1 MHTPAAPSAY
11 FRLSLLGHQL
21 MDALR
26 GIRKAAPTQAPVLRY
41 ALAGT
46 LGLAVMQA
54 ATQERAGDIASAEE
68 TQVATASLFGGA
80 PSAVENFTEDD
91 LDALKTYT
99 PAIARYSKELALDG
113 SALAAAT
120 LLSARGKASVNV
132 QRLAR
137 GLQAAAVNE
146 NAVTPGGWVAAAAT
160 LFEDA
165 RAADDLTFLIQRY
178 SL

>member
-1 MHTPAAPSAY
+1 M
-11 FRLSLLGHQL
+11 

-68 TQVATASLFGGA
+68 TQVATASLFGSA
-80 PSAVENFTEDD
+80 PAAVENFTNGD
-91 LDALKTYT
+91 LTALEAYT
-99 PAIARYSKELALDG
+99 PAIARYSKELALDR

-120 LLSARGKASVNV
+120 LLSARGEAWVNV
-132 QRLAR
+132 RRLAR
-137 GLQAAAVNE
+137 GLQAAAVDE
-146 NAVTPGGWVAAAAT
+146 NAVTPAGWVAAAAT
-160 LFEDA
+160 LFPDA
-165 RAADDLTFLIQRY
+165 DAADDLSFLIQRY